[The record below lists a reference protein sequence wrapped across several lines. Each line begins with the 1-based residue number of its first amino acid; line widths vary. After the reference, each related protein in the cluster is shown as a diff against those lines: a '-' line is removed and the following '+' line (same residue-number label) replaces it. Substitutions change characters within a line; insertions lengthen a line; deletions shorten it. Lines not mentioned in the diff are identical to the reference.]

1 MLNRSSWNRAFVGPF
16 HEHLTREK
24 VMKALI
30 ALAAAVVATAA
41 ASPADARQGCGPGF
55 HRAPNGMCRPNRAT
69 RIRYVEGRFYP
80 GQGYWW
86 HNRWRHHRQR
96 RNGVWIYL

>member
-1 MLNRSSWNRAFVGPF
+1 MR
-16 HEHLTREK
+16 T
-24 VMKALI
+24 LI
-30 ALAAAVVATAA
+30 ALAAAAVVATAA

-55 HRAPNGMCRPNRAT
+55 HRAPNGMCRPNRGGM
-69 RIRYVEGRFYP
+69 RVQYVEGRYYR

-86 HNRWRHHRQR
+86 HNAWHQRRQH